1 MKRIFCILLC
11 AVILLA
17 GNTGVTWAG
26 TDSGADFHES
36 GSTGTGTDDGAGASA
51 NAGTGIDAGTDSV
64 MDTSFSID
72 TENKYDGMASTYK
85 EGYIPTITDNK
96 AVVVLPVVADGQIKD
111 NRLTAKVDYEAQQ
124 DIPFKHKNYEKV
136 FAYDNVLKIYY
147 IRFDLELI
155 KDRKNGTYPVNISI
169 SAKDKKNNKINQIF
183 TVYVLIED
191 GEAQKEQTDTESEN
205 ITTKYLSIE
214 TSRKY
219 SSMEQPY
226 KNGYSP
232 KIKNN
237 RVKIILPLIASEKL
251 KGNQL
256 TAAVD
261 FGTTENSPFVYKNYE
276 KTFPCGKDGVYCVEF
291 TLNMLKTRYNG
302 IYPVTVNVS
311 AKTEK
316 GIEVAQTFTIYVAV
330 TDGKQPDSDTAE
342 GNTTEQKPT
351 SEPVVLVDSYE
362 FDKEKLNS
370 GDEFGVTIRLKNN
383 STNKSVQNM
392 VVALDYDAQQF
403 LCLDDSESMYIAK
416 LAKGNTKEIHFTF
429 QINKN
434 TPDGNY
440 KIGLAMS
447 YDDSEANTLTS
458 NGVIMIPVRQE
469 SKVQMTP
476 PQIAGNVYAGDTLPL
491 DFQVMNLGR
500 STVYNVRCDIKGQG
514 LLATSTAFI
523 GNLEAGTEGTAI
535 MNLFISTRDQ
545 TEGSTSTEKYGK
557 TEGTITLTYEDADGK
572 QYTSESTFS
581 TNIQEPQVPV
591 IVKEEPKP
599 AGQWWISI
607 AIVSAIILLIV
618 FGAGLYQIRKRKGN
632 EKL

>member
-1 MKRIFCILLC
+1 
-11 AVILLA
+11 
-17 GNTGVTWAG
+17 
-26 TDSGADFHES
+26 
-36 GSTGTGTDDGAGASA
+36 
-51 NAGTGIDAGTDSV
+51 
-64 MDTSFSID
+64 
-72 TENKYDGMASTYK
+72 
-85 EGYIPTITDNK
+85 
-96 AVVVLPVVADGQIKD
+96 
-111 NRLTAKVDYEAQQ
+111 
-124 DIPFKHKNYEKV
+124 
-136 FAYDNVLKIYY
+136 
-147 IRFDLELI
+147 
-155 KDRKNGTYPVNISI
+155 
-169 SAKDKKNNKINQIF
+169 
-183 TVYVLIED
+183 
-191 GEAQKEQTDTESEN
+191 
-205 ITTKYLSIE
+205 
-214 TSRKY
+214 
-219 SSMEQPY
+219 
-226 KNGYSP
+226 
-232 KIKNN
+232 
-237 RVKIILPLIASEKL
+237 
-251 KGNQL
+251 
-256 TAAVD
+256 
-261 FGTTENSPFVYKNYE
+261 
-276 KTFPCGKDGVYCVEF
+276 
-291 TLNMLKTRYNG
+291 
-302 IYPVTVNVS
+302 
-311 AKTEK
+311 
-316 GIEVAQTFTIYVAV
+316 
-330 TDGKQPDSDTAE
+330 
-342 GNTTEQKPT
+342 
-351 SEPVVLVDSYE
+351 
-362 FDKEKLNS
+362 
-370 GDEFGVTIRLKNN
+370 
-383 STNKSVQNM
+383 M

-500 STVYNVRCDIKGQG
+500 STVYNVRCDIKGEG
-514 LLATSTAFI
+514 LFATSTAFI

-545 TEGSTSTEKYGK
+545 TEGSTSTEKYGE